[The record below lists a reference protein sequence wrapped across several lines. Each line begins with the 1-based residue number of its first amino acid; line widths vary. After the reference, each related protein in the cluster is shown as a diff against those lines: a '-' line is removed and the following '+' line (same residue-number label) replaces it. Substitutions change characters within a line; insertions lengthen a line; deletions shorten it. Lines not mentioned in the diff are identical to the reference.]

1 MAKAKKKVP
10 GVAEKMRLD
19 RFLALASGLSRAQ
32 VRPLIQRGSVQV
44 EGKRIRDLAFK
55 VSSDQSVL
63 LSDKPVTLRAPVY
76 LMLHKPEG
84 VVSATEDAEHK
95 TVIDLL
101 PEALRDGVH
110 PAGRLDRDTTGLVLL
125 TDDGQWSHRVTSPKK
140 LCQKRYRVE
149 LADPLSAAESEA
161 AREQFAKGIM
171 LRGETKLTL
180 PAELLIDSP
189 TQMQIL
195 VTEGRYHQ
203 VKRMFAAL
211 GNRVVRL
218 HREQIGDLVLDADLE
233 VGQFRPLSAA
243 EIAQF

>member
-1 MAKAKKKVP
+1 MAKVTKRAQ
-10 GVAEKMRLD
+10 GGAQKMRLD
-19 RFLALASGLSRAQ
+19 RFLALASDLSRAQ
-32 VRPLIQRGSVQV
+32 VRPLIQRGAVTVDGQP
-44 EGKRIRDLAFK
+44 IRDLAFK
-55 VSSDQSVL
+55 VGGDQSVL
-63 LSDKPVTLRAPVY
+63 LAGKPVALRAPVY

-84 VVSATEDAEHK
+84 VICATEDDEHQ

-101 PEALRDGVH
+101 PSELRTGVH

-125 TDDGQWSHRVTSPKK
+125 TDDGQWSHRVTSPKR
-140 LCQKRYRVE
+140 LCSKHYRVE
-149 LADPLSAAESEA
+149 LADPLSAEEGES
-161 AREQFAKGIM
+161 AREQFRQGIM

-180 PAELLIDSP
+180 PAELSIDSS
-189 TQMQIL
+189 TQMRIQ

-218 HREQIGDLVLDADLE
+218 HREQIGALRLDTDLE
-233 VGQFRPLSAA
+233 PGQFRPLTPD